1 MRTLRSLIYS
11 VVLLALSGCASWGPG
26 GAPHHHAAGY
36 TLTVPAGWIFH
47 PAFGGQLVATH
58 DGVVL
63 QRLEIRTFLLPYT
76 LPISKRVIS
85 RDLTPFEV
93 AENLADE
100 GKADRTL
107 QQFTLTAQAAVKID
121 GLDAV
126 RLDSTHTDE
135 EGLRLSARRW
145 AIVRGNQLWLATYIA
160 PTRHYYERYLPAVT
174 AAIETVRFDPA
185 ATPSA
190 DGI

>member
-1 MRTLRSLIYS
+1 MRTLRSLICS

-47 PAFGGQLVATH
+47 PAYGGKLMATR

-63 QRLEIRTFLLPYT
+63 QRLEIRTFSLPYA

-85 RDLTPFEV
+85 RDLTPFEI

-100 GKADRTL
+100 GKADRSL
-107 QQFTLTAQAAVKID
+107 QQFTMSTQAAVKIG
-121 GLDAV
+121 GLDGV
-126 RLDSTHTDE
+126 RLDSTHTTE
-135 EGLRLSARRW
+135 EGLRLGVRLW
-145 AIVRGNQLWLATYIA
+145 AIMHGSQLWLATYTA
-160 PTRHYYERYLPAVT
+160 PTRHYHERDLPAVT
-174 AAIETVRFDPA
+174 AAIEAVRFDA
-185 ATPSA
+185 ATAVAP
-190 DGI
+190 